1 MNIAIIARSQAAA
14 ADLIKL
20 YGIKRTTDHVMVF
33 TEAEQ
38 LKGVRLGGW
47 LVVTIYGTELVANN
61 PEDSVRKQIAMEN
74 YLK

>member
-1 MNIAIIARSQAAA
+1 MDIAIIARSQAAA

-20 YGIKRTTDHVMVF
+20 YGINRKTDRVRVF
-33 TEAEQ
+33 TSADT
-38 LKGVRLGGW
+38 LKGLRLAGW

-61 PEDSVRKQIAMEN
+61 AEDCLRKRVAMEN